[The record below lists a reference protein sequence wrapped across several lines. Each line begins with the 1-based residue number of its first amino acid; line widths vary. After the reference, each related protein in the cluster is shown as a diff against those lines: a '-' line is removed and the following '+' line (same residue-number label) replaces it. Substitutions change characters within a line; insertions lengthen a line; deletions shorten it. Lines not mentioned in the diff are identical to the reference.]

1 MYEKVGK
8 EIMGVAKFAAIM
20 GILISIFIGALF
32 IETSDSSQS
41 IWKFIGILIMFLGSL
56 ISWLS
61 CLIAYGFG
69 RLVENSDKLV
79 TIAAQSEAQKE
90 GEYNN

>member
-8 EIMGVAKFAAIM
+8 EIMGVAKFATIM

-79 TIAAQSEAQKE
+79 AMQSEAQEEEKTS
-90 GEYNN
+90 N

>member
-8 EIMGVAKFAAIM
+8 EIMGVAKFTAII
-20 GILISIFIGALF
+20 GIVIAICLGALVMESSD
-32 IETSDSSQS
+32 ET
-41 IWKFIGILIMFLGSL
+41 IIKCLGIVIMVIGSL
-56 ISWLS
+56 SSWLS

-79 TIAAQSEAQKE
+79 AMQSETQEENAS
-90 GEYNN
+90 N